1 MYFQRMPNLASPLAA
16 ALQIGLLSLVT
27 ACGTTGGKPT
37 PAYELEDFAP
47 QSPFQR
53 RVGVAPDAACKLGH
67 RALLSQGYQADSS
80 NAEMTRGSK
89 HFHLKKNH
97 QMRLDITLVCMPD
110 TRGSVIYASAV
121 QTRFELKTSA
131 QSSGVSV
138 AGIGSISLPLSE
150 GSEALIKVG
159 EETVTDPG
167 FYARL
172 FELIETLME

>member
-1 MYFQRMPNLASPLAA
+1 MPKFTSCLRI
-16 ALQIGLLSLVT
+16 ALQLGLLSLIT
-27 ACGTTGGKPT
+27 ACGSTTSKPK

-53 RVGVAPDAACKLGH
+53 RLEAAPATACKLGH
-67 RALLSQGYQADSS
+67 RALLSQGYQVDSS

-89 HFHLKKNH
+89 HFHLKKNN
-97 QMRLDITLVCMPD
+97 QMRLEITLVCMPD
-110 TRGSVIYASAV
+110 AKGSVIYASAI
-121 QTRFELKTSA
+121 QTRYELKTSA

-159 EETVTDPG
+159 EETVTDQD
-167 FYARL
+167 FYARFFDL
-172 FELIETLME
+172 LETLME